1 MTAFVSAASAYARY
15 RPQYPMALF
24 AGLAEH
30 VGLNGTQT
38 ALDLGCGPGTLTLP
52 LAALAAHVHAV
63 DLEPAMLA
71 EGRALAAADGIENI
85 TWTAS
90 DAAELLDLQLPPL
103 DLCVMGKSFQWMNQA
118 QLLTDLDRLVTP
130 TGTVVLISTAARST
144 ETRPD
149 WLDVI
154 ERTCVTFLGPDYLQ
168 ANNPVAHPAEG
179 RDEVLRASPFSTLHT
194 KTWEQRLTRTLDELV
209 GLQLS
214 FAHTNPAVLGDRQP
228 AFERALR
235 EALTAHNPTGAYKS
249 VVPIEA
255 VFATRP

>member
-1 MTAFVSAASAYARY
+1 MTAFNSAARAYARY

-30 VGLNGTQT
+30 TGLDGTQT
-38 ALDLGCGPGTLTLP
+38 VLDLGCGPGTLTLP

-63 DLEPAMLA
+63 DIEPAMLA

-90 DAAELLDLQLPPL
+90 DAANLPNLPLPPL
-103 DLCVMGKSFQWMNQA
+103 DLCAMGKSFQWMDQA
-118 QLLTDLDRLVTP
+118 RLLADLDRLLTP

-144 ETRPD
+144 ASRPD

-154 ERTCVTFLGPDYLQ
+154 ENVCQDFLGPDYLQ
-168 ANNPVAHPAEG
+168 ANNPSGHPAEG
-179 RDEVLRASPFSTLHT
+179 RDDALRTSPFSHLRTQ
-194 KTWEQRLTRTLDELV
+194 TWEQRLTRTLDELV

-214 FAHTNPAVLGDRQP
+214 FAHANPAVLGGRQS
-228 AFERALR
+228 AFEQALR
-235 EALTAHNPTGAYKS
+235 VALTDHNPAGAFKS
-249 VVPIEA
+249 TVPIEA